1 MNDENVP
8 PPPPPPPPPT
18 APGFP
23 PEGAVPERRSG
34 CLKWGLIG
42 CAGLSV
48 LLIVGLVVL
57 GYKAKGLLGWA
68 LSTMER
74 QVVTACTDEVT
85 AEEKKAFEDAVRALS
100 EGARTGKVQPD
111 RIRAFQ
117 GRATGAMSDGRV
129 TPEEIRELT
138 AAARGD

>member
-1 MNDENVP
+1 MNDAV
-8 PPPPPPPPPT
+8 PPPPPPPT

-23 PEGAVPERRSG
+23 PEGAAPARRSG

-48 LLIVGLVVL
+48 LLVVGLVVL
-57 GYKAKGLLGWA
+57 GYKARGLLGWA

-74 QVVTACTDEVT
+74 QVVASCEAGVT

-100 EGARTGKVQPD
+100 EEARTGKVNPE
-111 RIRAFQ
+111 RIQAFQ
-117 GRATGAMSDGRV
+117 RRATGALSDGKV
-129 TPEEIRELT
+129 SPEEIRELT